1 MSGPLVIIKQT
12 DDAMQ
17 MTPSEVKKMTA
28 GQIDKAVANYRA
40 LLEKHAGE
48 FNSEAVQTVLGQ
60 SELAEEHFQVF
71 RTRVEAISN
80 FIIRKVKVNRSRS
93 PQQAIDATGCTQY
106 TDNTVVKVMPIG
118 EGEEVDL
125 YLIPFKKKLSVDN
138 LEEAVDKA
146 GFVLIDPITLCAL
159 NEADPALADT
169 IPNATQWRDKNG
181 KACCAY
187 FRRWAGERVV
197 NIGRNDIGWHGFWFF
212 GCVRKK
218 SAEVS
223 GS

>member
-1 MSGPLVIIKQT
+1 
-12 DDAMQ
+12 
-17 MTPSEVKKMTA
+17 MTPSEIKKMTK

-106 TDNTVVKVMPIG
+106 TENTVVKVMPIG

-125 YLIPFKKKLSVDN
+125 YLIPFKQQLSVDA
-138 LEEAVDKA
+138 LEQEVDKA
-146 GFVLIDPITLCAL
+146 GFVLVDPITLCAL

-181 KACCAY
+181 KVCYAC
-187 FRRWAGERVV
+187 FGRWDGKRKVH
-197 NIGRNDIGWHGFWFF
+197 IYRNDNGWGGYWFF